1 MSQEYRIITLNVNGL
16 QNPIKRSKLI
26 AKMKRENQHII
37 FWQETHLVQ
46 TEHEKLRKLGFKNTF
61 YSSYTKGHA
70 RGVAILISNKVT
82 FQVSSQIADKEGRY
96 ILVKGIL
103 DSKEVTLLNVYRPPG
118 KDKLLIMKIFELINA
133 EVSGTLIC
141 GGDWNVQLHPT
152 LDSSNPAKKI
162 NSESLYVKKMLKEAG
177 MIDIW
182 REIHPSVRQFTFFS
196 HPHTVYSRVDY
207 FFMLQSDRH
216 RIIDCDIGI
225 RDVSDHAGVYLR
237 LHLDVQPKNT
247 VWRLNTSLLNDP
259 QCIEYIKKE
268 IKEYI
273 EFNNNEEMSSSVLW
287 DAAKA
292 VLRGKLLKWS
302 SRKKK
307 EKQKI
312 LTDLLNSLKALEQ
325 KHIEL
330 NKPQILEEIKVR
342 KQQINNI
349 LDKQVETK
357 LKYIK
362 QKYYENGPR
371 AKKMLAWKLRK
382 QQTERSVFKIRNPE
396 TNVTCYKTEDIL
408 RSFEI
413 YYKKLYSQPE
423 AADPS
428 IIENFL
434 ESLDLPSVG
443 LTQNKMI
450 AQEITEAEIDKAI
463 SNLKTNKVPGGGW
476 VSSRVVQKI

>member
-1 MSQEYRIITLNVNGL
+1 
-16 QNPIKRSKLI
+16 
-26 AKMKRENQHII
+26 
-37 FWQETHLVQ
+37 
-46 TEHEKLRKLGFKNTF
+46 
-61 YSSYTKGHA
+61 
-70 RGVAILISNKVT
+70 
-82 FQVSSQIADKEGRY
+82 
-96 ILVKGIL
+96 
-103 DSKEVTLLNVYRPPG
+103 
-118 KDKLLIMKIFELINA
+118 
-133 EVSGTLIC
+133 
-141 GGDWNVQLHPT
+141 
-152 LDSSNPAKKI
+152 
-162 NSESLYVKKMLKEAG
+162 
-177 MIDIW
+177 
-182 REIHPSVRQFTFFS
+182 
-196 HPHTVYSRVDY
+196 
-207 FFMLQSDRH
+207 MLQSDRH
-216 RIIDCDIGI
+216 RIIGCDIGI
-225 RDVSDHAGVYLR
+225 RDVSDHAEVYLR

-259 QCIEYIKKE
+259 QCIEYI
-268 IKEYI
+268 
-273 EFNNNEEMSSSVLW
+273 EFNNNEVMSSSVLW

-302 SRKKK
+302 LREKK

-312 LTDLLNSLKALEQ
+312 LTDLSTSLKALEQ

-342 KQQINNI
+342 KQQINKI
-349 LDKQVETK
+349 LDKQVEIK

-396 TNVTCYKTEDIL
+396 TSVTCYKTEDIL

-443 LTQNKMI
+443 LTQNNLVT
-450 AQEITEAEIDKAI
+450 QEITEAEIDKAI
-463 SNLKTNKVPGGGW
+463 SNLKANKVPGGW